1 MFENIS
7 SSFTNAIKKIRFKDD
22 EKALKKALGEL
33 KKSLLKA
40 DVHHKV
46 VKELL
51 QRVELQTKQAGIGRE
66 SFLKALQDNLTQIL
80 EAPGKQGFVF
90 APKPPTVVLMTGL
103 QGSGKTTTTGKLAH
117 YLKLRG
123 KKVLLVAADLQRMAA
138 VEQLRQIAEQLEVDI
153 YADESAT
160 DPVAVV
166 RTALDEAKEKL
177 YDVVL
182 IDTAGRLAIDEE
194 LMAQLRQVKEA
205 ADPDEVFYVADS
217 LTGQDAVR
225 SAAKFNEEVGISGV
239 ILTKFDGDA
248 KGGVALSI
256 AHQIGVPLRFVG
268 TGEKMPDLEV
278 FIPERIVGRLMGA
291 GDIESLAEK
300 TAAVI
305 DEKKAKELNKKIAK
319 GKFNFEDFLDQLE
332 SIKKM
337 GSLKSLISMIPGM
350 GNMAKAIKDLDLENS
365 KEINKIKSM
374 ISSMTPKE
382 RRDPDLVLKNNS
394 RKKRIAKGAGLSLQ
408 EVNKIL
414 KQFNHAA
421 KFAKKFAG
429 KKGMQ
434 DLQNMMNQMGG
445 GPFGG
450 GFPR

>member
-1 MFENIS
+1 MFETLSN
-7 SSFTNAIKKIRFKDD
+7 SFTNAIKKIRFKDD

-51 QRVELQTKQAGIGRE
+51 QKVELQTKQNGIGRE
-66 SFLKALQDNLTQIL
+66 SFLQALQDNLTAIL
-80 EAPGKQGFVF
+80 TAPGAKQGFVY
-90 APKPPTVVLMTGL
+90 ASKPPTVVLMTGL
-103 QGSGKTTTTGKLAH
+103 QGSGKTTTSGKLAN

-123 KKVLLVAADLQRMAA
+123 KKVLLVAADLQRLAA
-138 VEQLRQIAEQLEVDI
+138 VEQLRQIAAQVEVDFFGK
-153 YADESAT
+153 EGEQ
-160 DPVAVV
+160 DPVKVV
-166 RTALDEAKEKL
+166 KEALQVAKEKL
-177 YDVVL
+177 YDVVI
-182 IDTAGRLAIDEE
+182 IDTAGRLAIDEALMEE
-194 LMAQLRQVKEA
+194 LKSIKEA
-205 ADPDEVFYVADS
+205 VGPDEVFYVADS

-225 SAAKFNEEVGISGV
+225 SAAKFNEEVGITGV
-239 ILTKFDGDA
+239 ILTKFDGDS
-248 KGGVALSI
+248 KGGVALSL
-256 AHQIGVPLRFVG
+256 AHQIGVPLRFIG

-278 FIPERIVGRLMGA
+278 FIPERITNRLMGA

-305 DEKKAKELNKKIAK
+305 DEKQAKKISKKIAK
-319 GKFNFEDFLDQLE
+319 GKFNFEDFLEQLE

-350 GNMAKAIKDLDLENS
+350 GNMAKAMKDLDLENS
-365 KEINKIKSM
+365 KEIKKIKAM
-374 ISSMTPKE
+374 INSMTPKE
-382 RRDPDLVLKNNS
+382 RKDPDLILKNSS
-394 RKKRIAKGAGLSLQ
+394 RKRRIAKGAGLSPQ

-414 KQFNHAA
+414 KQFNNAA

-434 DLQNMMNQMGG
+434 DIQNLMKQMGG
-445 GPFGG
+445 QGMP
-450 GFPR
+450 PIR

>member
-1 MFENIS
+1 LFETLSN
-7 SSFTNAIKKIRFKDD
+7 SFTNAIKKIRFSDD
-22 EKALKKALGEL
+22 EKALKKALAEL

-51 QRVELQTKQAGIGRE
+51 NRVELDTKKEGIGRE
-66 SFLKALQDNLTQIL
+66 SFLKALQKNLTDIL
-80 EAPGKQGFVF
+80 TAPGGKSGFVY
-90 APKPPTVVLMTGL
+90 ASKPPTVVLMTGL
-103 QGSGKTTTTGKLAH
+103 QGSGKTTTSGKLAN

-123 KKVLLVAADLQRMAA
+123 KKTLLVAADLQRLAA
-138 VEQLRQIAEQLEVDI
+138 VEQLRQIAEQIEVDFFG
-153 YADESAT
+153 EEGVG
-160 DPVAVV
+160 DPVRVV
-166 RTALDEAKEKL
+166 EDALKLAKEKL
-177 YDVVL
+177 YDVVI

-194 LMAQLRQVKEA
+194 LMEQLKEVKKA
-205 ADPDEVFYVADS
+205 ANPDEVFYVADS

-225 SAAKFNEEVGISGV
+225 SADTFNKEVGLTGV
-239 ILTKFDGDA
+239 ILTKYDGDA
-248 KGGVALSI
+248 KGGVALSL
-256 AHQIGVPLRFVG
+256 AHQIGVPLRFIG

-278 FIPERIVGRLMGA
+278 FIPERITNRLMGA

-305 DEKKAKELNKKIAK
+305 DEKQAKKVAKKIAK
-319 GKFNFEDFLDQLE
+319 GKFNFVDFLEQLE

-337 GSLKSLISMIPGM
+337 GSLKNLISMIPGM

-365 KEINKIKSM
+365 QEIKKIKAM
-374 ISSMTPKE
+374 INSMTPKE
-382 RRDPDLVLKNNS
+382 RKDPDLILKNNS
-394 RKKRIAKGAGLSLQ
+394 RKKRIAKGSGLTLQ

-434 DLQNMMNQMGG
+434 DMQNMMKQMG
-445 GPFGG
+445 GG